1 MNAEQAKKI
10 ALEEYLQSYNI
21 TPVRRQGNNLWYM
34 SPFREETDPSFKV
47 NLNKNL
53 WHDFGNDEKGNIIK
67 LAMILHRTDSVA
79 QALKSIEDK
88 IPHIKPLSFS
98 FRQQEAFNALEDIKV
113 KPLEN
118 EALVQYLNERMIP
131 TGLAQ
136 RYCKEV
142 YYTCHGKPYFAIAFP
157 NEQGGYDT
165 QNKYFKGCIA
175 PKAITTID
183 NGKSSCCVFEGF
195 IDFLSYLVLKLRHNS
210 DQSLFKEKD
219 YFILNSVSNTSKLL
233 ERLEKYERIYCYL
246 DNDQAGI
253 HSTNEIR
260 KRYGS
265 TVSDQSTQYKEYKDV
280 NDFLCGKK
288 LSEKV
293 IQPQHKLSQYKLPE
307 NKLSTKQEGEQVQE
321 REKIQTKKLT
331 KRIKL

>member
-1 MNAEQAKKI
+1 
-10 ALEEYLQSYNI
+10 
-21 TPVRRQGNNLWYM
+21 
-34 SPFREETDPSFKV
+34 
-47 NLNKNL
+47 
-53 WHDFGNDEKGNIIK
+53 
-67 LAMILHRTDSVA
+67 
-79 QALKSIEDK
+79 
-88 IPHIKPLSFS
+88 
-98 FRQQEAFNALEDIKV
+98 LEDIKV

-118 EALVQYLNERMIP
+118 VALVQYLNERMIP
-131 TGLAQ
+131 VGLAQ

-142 YYTCHGKPYFAIAFP
+142 YYTCNGKPYFAIVFP

-195 IDFLSYLVLKLRHNS
+195 IDFLSYLVLKLRHNP

-246 DNDQAGI
+246 DTDQAGI
-253 HSTNEIR
+253 RSTHEIR

-265 TVSDQSTQYKEYKDV
+265 KVSDQSTQYKEYKDV

-288 LSEKV
+288 LLEKV
-293 IQPQHKLSQYKLPE
+293 SLPQDKLPE
-307 NKLSTKQEGEQVQE
+307 NKLPTKQEGEQVQE